1 VKTRAI
7 LFLCC
12 ALSLSTSV
20 SAYGS
25 FGAEDNPFLEAML
38 RMMEVFGLIDRS
50 AVPLGAPYLP
60 SYGQSIPPGLGGL
73 QGLGGWPGYPAMGGF
88 PGMSPLGGP
97 GSLPGTGLA
106 PGVGWPGSGFPHPGK
121 DSANWMNFGWQGKG
135 GNSAESGF
143 LDGIWELSNGGFAV
157 IKRRSARLYLSK
169 ERYQDFTIGYDQ
181 QHFWWT
187 PRGGNTT
194 SHYRY
199 QFRDGRMIL
208 RDNQGKMLLMRR
220 RS

>member
-1 VKTRAI
+1 MKTCAI

-12 ALSLSTSV
+12 ALSISTTA

-25 FGAEDNPFLEAML
+25 YGIEDNPLTEAML
-38 RMMEVFGLIDRS
+38 RMMEVFGLIDRNH
-50 AVPLGAPYLP
+50 VPLGAPYLP
-60 SYGQSIPPGLGGL
+60 SYGQSMPPPGLAGL
-73 QGLGGWPGYPAMGGF
+73 QGLAGGWPGYPAMGAF
-88 PGMSPLGGP
+88 PGMSPLGGL
-97 GSLPGTGLA
+97 GGLPGTGLA
-106 PGVGWPGSGFPHPGK
+106 PGGAWPGAGFANPGNIPG
-121 DSANWMNFGWQGKG
+121 NWMNPGRQGQV
-135 GNSAESGF
+135 SAQSGF
-143 LDGIWELSNGGFAV
+143 LDGIWELSNGSVAV
-157 IKRRSARLYLSK
+157 IKRSKARLFLSR
-169 ERYQDFTIGYDQ
+169 ERHQDFTIGYDQ

-199 QFRDGRMIL
+199 QFRDGRMVL